1 MRNLAEAVAE
11 SPIAGALPAER
22 RKVVPANP
30 FVRFER
36 TEIEQSVCERFE
48 KQVGKYPDRMAVKS
62 KNCRLTYDELNRA
75 ANRVA
80 RAILAV
86 CGERE
91 EQIALLFEHGA
102 GAVIGMMGVLKA
114 GKCYVAV
121 DPSYPRARIQYIL
134 EDSQPSVIVTNSRNR
149 ALAGELAGAA
159 AIINIDELDAGI
171 SDADLK
177 LHISPGSRY
186 AIYYTSGTTGQPKG
200 VIYAHR
206 NALHHAM
213 NQTNAYHTCAEDR
226 ICLTAS
232 QCFAAAATDTF
243 AALLNGGCLL
253 PFDVNA
259 EGLKN
264 LAEWLAGQEI
274 TIFDPV
280 PTLFRNFIACLPE
293 GRRFPK
299 VRLILLGSETI
310 YKRDIQLYKEHF
322 SERCLLRFGY
332 GVTEANGWPAF
343 MLIDQRT
350 EIAGNI
356 VPAGYALSDDE
367 IWILDEN
374 GNRAGCNQVGEIAV
388 RSRYLSPGYWRKPEL
403 TGAVF
408 LPDPEGGDARIY
420 LTGDL
425 GRLSADGCLE
435 HLGRKDLQVKVR
447 GLRIEL
453 VEIEAALLEIPE
465 VKEAV
470 VVAREDAHGEKRLAA
485 YLVARQELPVG
496 RKIACGFA
504 EIAAGPHDAVRV
516 RVPGFIADDAERK
529 SGSPG
534 ASRPSGRAAPAGS

>member
-159 AIINIDELDAGI
+159 AIINIDELDAGV

-213 NQTNAYHTCAEDR
+213 NQTNAYHTGAEDR

-253 PFDVNA
+253 PVRR
-259 EGLKN
+259 ERRRSEKPGRM
-264 LAEWLAGQEI
+264 AGRAGDYDFRSGSHPVSQLHRLPARRPEI
-274 TIFDPV
+274 SQGPLDPV
-280 PTLFRNFIACLPE
+280 GQRDDLQAGYPALQGALFRALPAAL
-293 GRRFPK
+293 R
-299 VRLILLGSETI
+299 
-310 YKRDIQLYKEHF
+310 
-322 SERCLLRFGY
+322 LRF
-332 GVTEANGWPAF
+332 TEANGWPAF
-343 MLIDQRT
+343 MLD
-350 EIAGNI
+350 
-356 VPAGYALSDDE
+356 
-367 IWILDEN
+367 
-374 GNRAGCNQVGEIAV
+374 
-388 RSRYLSPGYWRKPEL
+388 
-403 TGAVF
+403 
-408 LPDPEGGDARIY
+408 
-420 LTGDL
+420 
-425 GRLSADGCLE
+425 
-435 HLGRKDLQVKVR
+435 
-447 GLRIEL
+447 
-453 VEIEAALLEIPE
+453 
-465 VKEAV
+465 
-470 VVAREDAHGEKRLAA
+470 
-485 YLVARQELPVG
+485 
-496 RKIACGFA
+496 
-504 EIAAGPHDAVRV
+504 
-516 RVPGFIADDAERK
+516 
-529 SGSPG
+529 
-534 ASRPSGRAAPAGS
+534 